1 MWTRARLHLGDDG
14 PSRHLSRGHGFAPP
28 ASRRGPL
35 LSDARTTA
43 FRLLNGAPDG
53 VPDVT
58 VDTFA
63 GVHVVSLYRDFTPPR
78 RRPCSTRRV
87 EAWAPRSLYLKRRPR
102 EARVLANAA
111 KDVLA
116 PERPPEASP
125 WSPWRRWRTACASSS
140 APAQGLSV
148 GLYLDMR
155 DTRAWL
161 LGQVRGL
168 TVLNLFS
175 YTCAFGVVAT
185 AGGATRVLNIDTSR
199 RVLDWGEENARL
211 NGQPVDRYDY
221 VAGDVFDWLGRL
233 AKKGQA
239 FDVVIS
245 DPPVLLHH
253 PHQPASPP
261 RKDYARLAEAAAR
274 VVAPGGPAGG
284 LLQPRPAC
292 TPAPLRGH
300 GGRGGRARGPAG
312 AARCARSVPLRSIS
326 RPRPRSPPGLKVNV
340 IQLR

>member
-1 MWTRARLHLGDDG
+1 MSTSLTERLREARAR
-14 PSRHLSRGHGFAPP
+14 RGA
-28 ASRRGPL
+28 L

-43 FRLLNGAPDG
+43 FRWVNGAPDG

-63 GVHVVSLYRDFTPPR
+63 GLPVVSLYRDFSPEEEQALLDAAW
-78 RRPCSTRRV
+78 

-102 EARVLANAA
+102 EARVLANVAR
-111 KDVLA
+111 DVVA
-116 PERPPEASP
+116 PEAPARGEPVESLEALENGL
-125 WSPWRRWRTACASSS
+125 RFRIR
-140 APAQGLSV
+140 PAQGLSV

-155 DTRAWL
+155 ETRAWL
-161 LGQVRGL
+161 HGEVKGL

-185 AGGATRVLNIDTSR
+185 AGGAKRVLNIDSSR

-233 AKKGQA
+233 AKKGET

-245 DPPVLLHH
+245 DPPSFSTTRSTRFS
-253 PHQPASPP
+253 AA
-261 RKDYARLAEAAAR
+261 RDYPLLAEAAAR
-274 VVAPGGPAGG
+274 VVAPGGR
-284 LLQPRPAC
+284 LVAC
-292 TPAPLRGH
+292 CNLAPLTPRRFEALVMEGTARA
-300 GGRGGRARGPAG
+300 GRTARPVAALGPSAVDFP
-312 AARCARSVPLRSIS
+312 S
-326 RPRPRSPPGLKVNV
+326 SPEAPAGLKVQV
-340 IQLR
+340 LQLR